1 MLPRSLVGRAQC
13 LTPEAVR
20 PSPTSARHRR
30 QHYWALARRR
40 LVNLAVGALNFQ
52 AGECKSWMP
61 MSLRT
66 WRPLTSEQRRHVNQ
80 IERLVSRW
88 GHTKVED
95 LSVGRKGEEL
105 AEFVQALQSHIH
117 TLSLELGSY
126 ASSGRV
132 VPGAPSKGFIPVD
145 PARLAF
151 PDALEGCRISEHL
164 GPYLLAAY
172 EEPLVL
178 RSTVPREPTA
188 AHPRFHGSK
197 QQLVEVFRR
206 WARVGRFGV
215 IPAKGIP
222 KSLLTQV
229 AAVPK
234 DIGEDRQI
242 LDERGINSIEDQIT
256 EGPSK
261 HLPSGFL
268 LLDAH
273 LQPSEQLILG
283 AKDRKSFYHQ
293 FEVSDAR
300 MRRTPVG
307 APLYGADLATLDGCE
322 GLGPRSK
329 YLGCFRGLGMGDHI
343 AVDVALEGHEALL
356 QEYGALD
363 DSTWVRGDRPVPG
376 GDALVAVIIDDLLVA
391 TKAPRHSAP
400 DALPRS
406 SRRDL
411 DIFALADA
419 GYLAGGMP
427 GAPEKDKIG
436 RSSMVAGGVEIEG
449 RRGVGG
455 APRDRLLPLS
465 YLSMRAAALQE
476 VTEDFVDS
484 ITGTWTSALL
494 ARRPLLVVLQHLY
507 HVRGP
512 SRKAGVCF
520 PRKAAS
526 ELVVAAALAPLAAA
540 DLRAPYIHDLF
551 ATDASPSGG
560 GITVVRDALNDETAD
575 TLWRHRERKG
585 GYTRLEV
592 GPVEA
597 AIALGEDVDLDC
609 DFGGEDWTQ
618 QQKAVPTRP
627 VAEKWDVLFVFGADP
642 VLQDVLGQTS
652 LRVGPPFDR
661 KLSPFF
667 DITAARSLEWLV
679 FLARGRRV
687 GAWIFLPPGLWVS
700 PTRPLPRAKRE
711 QAALALKYAAFLFQ
725 LISDMGDVAVT
736 VSPARSCA
744 ASAIRPRVGE
754 EVSCDFCALGAPYH
768 RGVRIHGSRIGLE
781 PLSVSCELCAHA
793 RGHDDEDGT
802 ELHPGLLRTTDP
814 GKDLQRIVDR
824 WWPAAASL
832 FVRAVAAAIRERLPP
847 DDTLPEKG
855 YQTPWTNSLARSAP
869 WEVLDQWRWKRGGH
883 INVLEAGAERR
894 LLRHLSRKGLR
905 GRFVLLEDSRVTL
918 LGGAKGRTSSRALRG
933 QMCFFSSLSNR
944 RRPLPRQA
952 VRSL

>member
-1 MLPRSLVGRAQC
+1 MTRHPVDMHSDFGKDLISGSLPKRREKTRLRPPGIFNVVDSVNKYYHYDMAHSSMDQTPKPVRADSTTAQSRQPVGSRRSVTPSPTHQRHRRGQAPLAGTRLSGTTWGMVACRLALRSRTPFALYLAAWLKAALVVSEGDDVTPLPC
-13 LTPEAVR
+13 WPCPVPYPEAVR

-61 MSLRT
+61 VSQRT

-215 IPAKGIP
+215 IPAGRIP

-229 AAVPK
+229 SAVPK

-242 LDERGINSIEDQIT
+242 LDERGVNSIEDQIT

-391 TKAPRHSAP
+391 TKAPRHAAP

-419 GYLAGGMP
+419 GYLAGGTP
-427 GAPEKDKIG
+427 GGP
-436 RSSMVAGGVEIEG
+436 REG
-449 RRGVGG
+449 
-455 APRDRLLPLS
+455 
-465 YLSMRAAALQE
+465 Q
-476 VTEDFVDS
+476 
-484 ITGTWTSALL
+484 
-494 ARRPLLVVLQHLY
+494 
-507 HVRGP
+507 
-512 SRKAGVCF
+512 
-520 PRKAAS
+520 
-526 ELVVAAALAPLAAA
+526 
-540 DLRAPYIHDLF
+540 
-551 ATDASPSGG
+551 
-560 GITVVRDALNDETAD
+560 
-575 TLWRHRERKG
+575 
-585 GYTRLEV
+585 
-592 GPVEA
+592 
-597 AIALGEDVDLDC
+597 
-609 DFGGEDWTQ
+609 DWT
-618 QQKAVPTRP
+618 V
-627 VAEKWDVLFVFGADP
+627 
-642 VLQDVLGQTS
+642 
-652 LRVGPPFDR
+652 
-661 KLSPFF
+661 
-667 DITAARSLEWLV
+667 
-679 FLARGRRV
+679 
-687 GAWIFLPPGLWVS
+687 
-700 PTRPLPRAKRE
+700 
-711 QAALALKYAAFLFQ
+711 
-725 LISDMGDVAVT
+725 
-736 VSPARSCA
+736 
-744 ASAIRPRVGE
+744 
-754 EVSCDFCALGAPYH
+754 
-768 RGVRIHGSRIGLE
+768 
-781 PLSVSCELCAHA
+781 
-793 RGHDDEDGT
+793 
-802 ELHPGLLRTTDP
+802 
-814 GKDLQRIVDR
+814 
-824 WWPAAASL
+824 
-832 FVRAVAAAIRERLPP
+832 
-847 DDTLPEKG
+847 
-855 YQTPWTNSLARSAP
+855 
-869 WEVLDQWRWKRGGH
+869 
-883 INVLEAGAERR
+883 
-894 LLRHLSRKGLR
+894 
-905 GRFVLLEDSRVTL
+905 
-918 LGGAKGRTSSRALRG
+918 
-933 QMCFFSSLSNR
+933 
-944 RRPLPRQA
+944 
-952 VRSL
+952 